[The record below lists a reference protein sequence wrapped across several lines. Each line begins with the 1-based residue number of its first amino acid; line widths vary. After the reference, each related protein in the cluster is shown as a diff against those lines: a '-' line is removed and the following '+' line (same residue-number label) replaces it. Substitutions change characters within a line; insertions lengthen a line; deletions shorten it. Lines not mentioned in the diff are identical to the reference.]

1 MSTEKT
7 ELFLIRIALG
17 FTGSFIG
24 TMSNTGMTFRIYAFG
39 TDYAAL
45 ITPLPGTY
53 LNGIYRIIQT
63 TVGNLI

>member
-1 MSTEKT
+1 MLLHWDFNQKWDGCSQNKG
-7 ELFLIRIALG
+7 I
-17 FTGSFIG
+17 
-24 TMSNTGMTFRIYAFG
+24 TFQIYAFG

-53 LNGIYRIIQT
+53 LNGIFKIIQT